1 MRIEP
6 LRDMVL
12 VTPDAMDDAPTA
24 GAIQVVRLEVPP
36 TWRGIVRA
44 VGPEVREARAG
55 QRVVMSR
62 LQGIE
67 IDGGVLLPED
77 AILGYLTEAP

>member
-1 MRIEP
+1 MRVEP

-12 VTPDAMDDAPTA
+12 VAPDDVDEAPAA
-24 GAIQVVRLEVPP
+24 GAIQVVRLEAPP
-36 TWRGIVRA
+36 TWRGVVRA
-44 VGPEVREARAG
+44 TGPEVREARVG

-67 IDGGVLLPED
+67 IDGGVLLPEA

>member
-1 MRIEP
+1 MRVEP

-12 VTPDAMDDAPTA
+12 VAPDAVDDAPTA
-24 GAIQVVRLEVPP
+24 SAIQVVRLEVPP

>member
-12 VTPDAMDDAPTA
+12 VTPDDVDGALTS
-24 GAIQVVRLEVPP
+24 GAIQVVRLAAPP
-36 TWRGIVRA
+36 TWRGVVRA
-44 VGPEVREARAG
+44 IGPEVREARTG

-77 AILGYLTEAP
+77 AILAYLMEAP